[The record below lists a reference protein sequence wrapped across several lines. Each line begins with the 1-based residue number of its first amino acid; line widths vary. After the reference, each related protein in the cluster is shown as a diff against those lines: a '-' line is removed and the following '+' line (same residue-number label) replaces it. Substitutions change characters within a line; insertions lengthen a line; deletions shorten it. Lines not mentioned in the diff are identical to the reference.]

1 MYCNTFLSTMTI
13 RDLERNAPPV
23 LITFWE
29 SVNHVA
35 ICDTYTYAPG
45 ALSNAYLLAVI
56 KIYDRFRHRLRWRR
70 LWLYMYRYRYISSY
84 IRVSAFFGG
93 LCRRSGN
100 LNVRRN
106 ARSEWL
112 WMGRP
117 PKESNSRVWVTETRR
132 FLGCIFGFGFV
143 FVFDFVIR
151 RLSGQLAFNN

>member
-1 MYCNTFLSTMTI
+1 MNCNTFLSPMTI